1 MSILS
6 RITIICFLLLSA
18 LICYGLGLQKGVA
31 FFIVLG
37 VVFEGLFW
45 AGLFGLDKKSK
56 NHK

>member
-1 MSILS
+1 MSTLS
-6 RITIICFLLLSA
+6 RITTICLLLLSA

-45 AGLFGLDKKSK
+45 VGLFGLDKKSK
-56 NHK
+56 NRK